1 MGHAAADGRLST
13 VAIFRQPSIRRNL
26 ICPLATRLKS
36 KTIAASSLGSEPC
49 VFIRRRNSSWSH
61 SITFVL
67 RSAFHSP
74 PDHRVGFVLFEIDAC
89 SFRASGGECVSSS
102 PSRTRTFVHAVSLT
116 GPIRHSRGRPHP
128 ARPEDPS
135 LDTAL
140 TFGRAPGPPPKPPAT
155 FRTRAPAP
163 RHDDSGRRAS
173 IPLLTSPLSPA
184 PNAPLRV
191 GVDSRGAMG
200 PDGTSTAPAE
210 TSLIVP
216 MHFFAFVGRYRLRVR
231 RPQADTGWTSPYPVP
246 EVVERL
252 RA

>member
-1 MGHAAADGRLST
+1 MDHAAADGRLST

-36 KTIAASSLGSEPC
+36 NTIAASSLGSEPC

-116 GPIRHSRGRPHP
+116 GPIRHPRGRPHP

-135 LDTAL
+135 LDTAPDVRPRPRPAAAASAHFPHPAGSVSIRGGRSAL
-140 TFGRAPGPPPKPPAT
+140 TGRPPPQRKH
-155 FRTRAPAP
+155 R
-163 RHDDSGRRAS
+163 
-173 IPLLTSPLSPA
+173 
-184 PNAPLRV
+184 
-191 GVDSRGAMG
+191 
-200 PDGTSTAPAE
+200 
-210 TSLIVP
+210 
-216 MHFFAFVGRYRLRVR
+216 
-231 RPQADTGWTSPYPVP
+231 
-246 EVVERL
+246 
-252 RA
+252 